1 MKSFFSSKIN
11 VVAVITVVL
20 GGLTAAQQL
29 NLSPETQG
37 LLTVAVGVVT
47 MILRTFYSSPLPVN
61 SDK

>member
-11 VVAVITVVL
+11 VVAVATVVL

-47 MILRTFYSSPLPVN
+47 MILRTFYSSPLPVS